1 MEGRL
6 VDLVEDIGLGIREE
20 QLAPKPADKGEQN
33 GNDNGTDRQKD
44 RK

>member
-6 VDLVEDIGLGIREE
+6 VDLVEDIGLGIRDD
-20 QLAPKPADKGEQN
+20 QLAPKPSIKEEQN
-33 GNDNGTDRQKD
+33 GNNNGTDRQKD